1 MPSVLRLPRPP
12 ALSLRPVHRA
22 VLLICALGSAAPANA
37 AADLPAPA
45 GDTQVVEIRGSK
57 EDDGRAAASARARA
71 LPGTVSAITAQEIAT
86 LNLGRDISNIFR
98 RVPGVVANNIDQGDT
113 GNGFRMRGFATQGTH
128 GADTAISID
137 GVPQNIPSSQ
147 GGAGHGPAFLEWMS
161 ADMIDTVDVVKGPV
175 SALYGD
181 QNRAGSVFIAT
192 REGGAATPSSA
203 ALTLDSHGGRRGSLT
218 LSGEYAN
225 VRSLLVAERY
235 RSDGFR
241 HGGGNDRENL
251 FWKLSTTIGD
261 GLYSLRASYY
271 RSDYAGAGYL
281 SLPALQA
288 GLDPHSVQ
296 FNLPGFGAAQR
307 TSLVFKRAPA
317 RGEAGWFATVYA
329 EDFERSR
336 AIATSASGH
345 TFGYDDRSIG
355 GARAGHT
362 WVVGDRAV
370 LTVGA
375 DTRRDKGDALR
386 RQYLLRQP
394 TANYVNNQQLDL
406 LTYGA
411 FVQGQYRIL
420 PTVKLHAGARYDRFD
435 YDLVNRKLP
444 AASTGYEGSVLTPKY
459 GAIWTV
465 LPDLELFA
473 NVAQGLRSPAA
484 EQISASGS
492 PGPLGAAG
500 GRVNAAIDPSKVR
513 SHDIGLN
520 AKVAGGWRLA
530 GALYAIGNDDDIVNS
545 APDVFVA
552 SGQTTR
558 RGLEV
563 DVRYQPD
570 NTFSASLSY
579 GRILRARLDNPAP
592 GAGALLSVPA
602 HTWKA
607 GAQHRSVIGAG
618 RLTVNGDVYVSARN
632 PYYSG
637 TPSVRRDMPT
647 FVRYDVKASYDI
659 GRFQGALFATLQPHR
674 FASDIAY
681 GTAAGLLVSTVPR
694 AQGGASLRYFF

>member
-1 MPSVLRLPRPP
+1 MHFRRCFPQPP
-12 ALSLRPVHRA
+12 ALPLPLLTRA
-22 VLLICALGSAAPANA
+22 VLLGCAAGGSAFA

-45 GDTQVVEIRGSK
+45 GETQVVEIRASK
-57 EDDGRAAASARARA
+57 DDERSAAGTSARA
-71 LPGTVSAITAQEIAT
+71 LPGTVTTITAEDLAT

-147 GGAGHGPAFLEWMS
+147 GGAGHGPAFLEWMT
-161 ADMIDTVDVVKGPV
+161 ADMIDAIDVVKGPV

-181 QNRAGSVFIAT
+181 QNRAGSVIITT

-203 ALTLDSHGGRRGSLT
+203 ALTLESHGGRRGSLT
-218 LSGEYAN
+218 LSSEYGN
-225 VRSLLVAERY
+225 VRSLLVADRY

-261 GLYSLRASYY
+261 GIYSLRASYY

-281 SLPALQA
+281 SLPAMQA

-296 FNLPGFGAAQR
+296 YNLPGFGDAHR
-307 TSLVFKRAPA
+307 TSLVFNRAPA
-317 RGEAGWFATVYA
+317 RGQAGWFATLYA

-336 AIATSASGH
+336 AITTSTTQH
-345 TFGYDDRSIG
+345 TFGYDERTIG
-355 GARAGHT
+355 GARAGNT
-362 WVVGDRAV
+362 WVIGESAV

-375 DTRRDKGDALR
+375 DTRKDRGDALR
-386 RQYLLRQP
+386 RQYHLRQP
-394 TANYVNNQQLDL
+394 TANYVNNQHLDL
-406 LTYGA
+406 LAYGA
-411 FVQGQYRIL
+411 FVQGQYRVL
-420 PTVKLHAGARYDRFD
+420 PTLKLHAGARYDRFD
-435 YDLVNRKLP
+435 YEIANRKLP
-444 AASTGYEGSVLTPKY
+444 AASTAYRGSVVTPKY

-484 EQISASGS
+484 EQISSSGS
-492 PGPLGAAG
+492 LGPLGAKS
-500 GRVNAAIDPSKVR
+500 GRINPDIDPSKVR
-513 SHDIGLN
+513 SHDAGFN
-520 AKVAGGWRLA
+520 ARVAGGWRIS
-530 GALYAIGNDDDIVNS
+530 GALYAIENDDEIVNS
-545 APDVFVA
+545 APDVFVS
-552 SGQTTR
+552 SGRTTR
-558 RGLEV
+558 RGLEM
-563 DVRYQPD
+563 DVRYQPTS
-570 NTFSASLSY
+570 TFSAYLSY

-607 GAQHRSVIGAG
+607 GAQHRSAAGAG
-618 RLTVNGDVYVSARN
+618 KLAVNGDVYVSARN
-632 PYYSG
+632 PYYTG
-637 TPSVRRDMPT
+637 TPPVQRDMPT
-647 FVRYDVKASYDI
+647 FVRYDLKATYDI
-659 GRFQGALFATLQPHR
+659 GKFQGALSATLQPHQ

-681 GTAAGLLVSTVPR
+681 GTAAGLVVSTVPR